1 MATFRCVSQLPS
13 LSHPDT
19 LTMTMDTDRE
29 RLHLS
34 LGRFMKRLPVEK
46 PVVRNNYTL
55 QVVDQATNRPDDEK
69 LVDGDELGWAG
80 TMMGEE
86 FPDGRIHKHSEP
98 KREPVNAVTPEMIA
112 LRTERQTLRRL
123 PKTGAILFTIRTY
136 TTPVVKLAQEPGVP
150 GRLAS
155 AVRSWPDAVA
165 V

>member
-1 MATFRCVSQLPS
+1 
-13 LSHPDT
+13 
-19 LTMTMDTDRE
+19 MDTDRE
-29 RLHLS
+29 RLYVS
-34 LGRFMKRLPVEK
+34 LGKFMKRLPVEK

-55 QVVDQATNRPDDEK
+55 QVVDQATDRPDGEK
-69 LVDGDELGWAG
+69 LVDGDELGWAS
-80 TMMGEE
+80 TMIGEE
-86 FPDGRIHKHSEP
+86 FPDVRIHKHGES
-98 KREPVNAVTPEMIA
+98 KRELVNTVTPEMIM

-165 V
+165 K